1 MLYGNLKNCTYTQST
16 GNCSTGVGFF
26 LALLITKYNPIII
39 SFSSYLFVFG
49 LAVFIIPGLVSTY
62 KQMKSGKSL
71 EAIDL
76 NTRPFRTF

>member
-1 MLYGNLKNCTYTQST
+1 MLYENLKNCTYIQTT

-26 LALLITKYNPIII
+26 LAFLITKYNPIII
-39 SFSSYLFVFG
+39 SYSSYLYVFG

-71 EAIDL
+71 DAIDL

>member
-26 LALLITKYNPIII
+26 LALFITKYNPIII
-39 SFSSYLFVFG
+39 SYSSYLFVFG
-49 LAVFIIPGLVSTY
+49 LAIFMIPGLVSTY

-71 EAIDL
+71 ESIDL

>member
-1 MLYGNLKNCTYTQST
+1 MLYGNLKNCTYTQTT
-16 GNCSTGVGFF
+16 GNCSTGFGFF
-26 LALLITKYNPIII
+26 LALLIAKYNPIII
-39 SFSSYLFVFG
+39 SYSSYLFVFG

-76 NTRPFRTF
+76 NKRPFRTF